1 LHTVHKG
8 EMQKL
13 LTLKFQT
20 FENVPLLAA

>member
-8 EMQKL
+8 EMKTL
-13 LTLKFQT
+13 LTHKFQT